1 MESLMI
7 ENTELKNKL
16 TRYEKIINETEVEKK
31 KLYKELDNA
40 NELLNAVKTKARTSI
55 DWKFWQKLS
64 QNIFGVFD
72 M

>member
-16 TRYEKIINETEVEKK
+16 TRYEKIINETELEKK

-40 NELLNAVKTKARTSI
+40 NELLNAVKTKARTYI
-55 DWKFWQKLS
+55 C
-64 QNIFGVFD
+64 
-72 M
+72 